1 MSLSGVFDSPI
12 DDKKKISLTKVFK
25 ILSYGIALIVIVIL
39 PTLESNKYILSFK
52 EKIPDSVF
60 LLSALGFSFIT
71 MYLGDIYKEKFRLL
85 LKQAKLEG
93 KQDLLAQI
101 KNVLE
106 NKKIRGNLK

>member
-1 MSLSGVFDSPI
+1 M
-12 DDKKKISLTKVFK
+12 
-25 ILSYGIALIVIVIL
+25 
-39 PTLESNKYILSFK
+39 ESNKFILSFK

-106 NKKIRGNLK
+106 NKKNKG